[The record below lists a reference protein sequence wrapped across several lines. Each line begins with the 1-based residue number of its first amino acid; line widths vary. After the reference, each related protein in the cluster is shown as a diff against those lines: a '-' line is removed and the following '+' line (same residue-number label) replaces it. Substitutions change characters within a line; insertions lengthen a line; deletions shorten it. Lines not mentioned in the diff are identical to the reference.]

1 MLNFPSV
8 EVNKLSKIYKQ
19 NNYSDIVFD
28 SVETAKKYFLTNQ
41 AIETYNQFCYKQEWK
56 LADNNKSLHW
66 TISFE
71 LNTKPTDPNYVP
83 NADKWRDE
91 KNRITS
97 MDLWFQQGN
106 HPDIVHDPKHLF

>member
-41 AIETYNQFCYKQEWK
+41 AIETYNKFCYKQEWK
-56 LADNNKSLHW
+56 LADNNK
-66 TISFE
+66 
-71 LNTKPTDPNYVP
+71 
-83 NADKWRDE
+83 
-91 KNRITS
+91 
-97 MDLWFQQGN
+97 
-106 HPDIVHDPKHLF
+106 